1 MLRAI
6 TRQVSPAIVR
16 CELSQRPR
24 QPIDLTLAR
33 AQHRQYEDTL
43 RELGCHVDS
52 LPAETDLPDSVFV
65 EDVAVVFD
73 ELAVIAHPGAESRR
87 PETISIARAL
97 EPHRELSW
105 IRAPATLDGGDILCL
120 GKTIYAGLSLRTNAL
135 GLEQLR
141 EAVGRHGYTVQ
152 GIPVGRCLHLKSA
165 VTAVASDKV
174 LLNPAFL
181 DARHFRPL
189 EIIEVDA
196 REPHGANAL
205 LVDDQVVCSSSYPRT
220 HERLMKRGLSV
231 RLLEYS
237 ELNKAEGELT
247 CCSLI
252 FSA

>member
-1 MLRAI
+1 MLRAV

-24 QPIDLTLAR
+24 QPIDLELAR
-33 AQHRQYEDTL
+33 AQHRRYEETL
-43 RELGCHVDS
+43 RELGCHVES
-52 LPAETDLPDSVFV
+52 LPPEPDLPDSVFV
-65 EDVAVVFD
+65 EDAAVVLD

-87 PETISIARAL
+87 PETQSIARAL
-97 EPHRELSW
+97 APHRELAW
-105 IRAPATLDGGDILCL
+105 IRAPGTLDGGDVLCL
-120 GKTIYAGLSLRTNAL
+120 GKTVYVGLSLRTNAS

-141 EAVGRHGYTVQ
+141 EAVERHGYTVR

-165 VTAVASDKV
+165 VTAVAGDKV

-181 DARHFRPL
+181 DARSFRPL

-196 REPHGANAL
+196 REPYGANAL
-205 LVDDQVVCSSSYPRT
+205 LVADQVVCSSSYPRT
-220 HERLMKRGLSV
+220 HERLVKRGLSV

>member
-6 TRQVSPAIVR
+6 TRQVSPTIDR

-24 QPIDLTLAR
+24 QPIDMELAR

-43 RELGCHVDS
+43 RELGCHVES
-52 LPAETDLPDSVFV
+52 LPPEPDLPDSVFV

-73 ELAVIAHPGAESRR
+73 ELAVITHPGAESRR
-87 PETISIARAL
+87 PETDSIARAL
-97 EPHRELSW
+97 KPHRELFR
-105 IRAPATLDGGDILCL
+105 IRAPATLDGGDVLCI
-120 GKTIYAGLSLRTNAL
+120 GKTVYVGLSLRTNAA

-141 EAVGRHGYTVQ
+141 KMLEPHGYSVR
-152 GIPVGRCLHLKSA
+152 GVPVGRCLHLKSA
-165 VTAVASDKV
+165 VTAVAGDKV

-181 DARHFRPL
+181 DGRHFRPL

-196 REPHGANAL
+196 REPYGANAL
-205 LVDDQVVCSSSYPRT
+205 LVGDQVVCSSSYPRT
-220 HERLMKRGLSV
+220 HQRLLKRGLSV
-231 RLLEYS
+231 RLLDYS

-252 FSA
+252 FSG

>member
-43 RELGCHVDS
+43 RELGCHVES
-52 LPAETDLPDSVFV
+52 LSPEPDLPDSVFV
-65 EDVAVVFD
+65 EDAAVVFD

-87 PETISIARAL
+87 SETSSLARAL

-141 EAVGRHGYTVQ
+141 EAVEPHGYTVR

-165 VTAVASDKV
+165 VTAVARDKV

-181 DARHFRPL
+181 DARRFRPL

-196 REPHGANAL
+196 REPYGANAL
-205 LVDDQVVCSSSYPRT
+205 LVGDQVVCSSSYPRT

-252 FSA
+252 FSD